1 MHKYGRLIKYALRQW
16 PTLVLILGLTAATT
30 AVTVLQPWP
39 MKLLVD
45 NALGHIAVPVLV
57 RSFLEN
63 LSLSPTPT
71 VLIVVA
77 ALGSLGLFIL
87 NSALDVGL
95 GLAWAAAGQRMVYDL
110 AADLFHRFQR
120 LSLLFHSKRTVGDS
134 LSRLTGDTWCV
145 YTVTGNLLI
154 APVQH
159 VLTLVAVGAV
169 AWKLDYHLTLVSL
182 MAAPVLGVSALFFG
196 RRLKRRTKQSRE
208 AQARLLSFLHQT
220 LTAIPVVQTFATRER
235 NVGQFRD
242 LAADEVT
249 RSQRGA
255 LIGRSQG
262 LVNGFT
268 TMVGSGIVL
277 YIGGG
282 RVLSG
287 AITVGSLLVFLRYF
301 RSLQNALQGLVRL
314 YVSLRSAEANIDRVL
329 EDLEAKEEVREASD
343 AKPLPMRS
351 EGERGHVLIEKVSFG
366 YGPGH
371 PVIDDITIEVYPG
384 ETIAFVGPTGAGKS
398 TLVSLIP
405 RLFDPWNGR
414 VLIDGMDV
422 QQAKLSSLRA
432 QITLVLQEPFLLPL
446 TVAENIAYG
455 RPDATYAE
463 IEKAGKA
470 AGAHD
475 FILRL
480 PAGYKTI
487 IGERGATL
495 SGGERQRLSIARALL
510 KDAPILILDEP
521 TSALDAETEM
531 QLLDAL
537 ERLMRGR
544 TTFIIAHRLSTIR
557 RADRIVALKDGRV
570 AEEGTHDELLRWGG
584 IYADL
589 HSFQTSG
596 SQRRIVA

>member
-1 MHKYGRLIKYALRQW
+1 MHKYRRLIKYALRQW

-45 NALGHIAVPVLV
+45 NALGHTAVPALV
-57 RSFLEN
+57 RSFLES
-63 LSLSPTPT
+63 LSISPTPT
-71 VLIVVA
+71 VLILVA
-77 ALGSLGLFIL
+77 AFGSLGLFIL

-120 LSLLFHSKRTVGDS
+120 LSLLFHSRRTVGDS

-169 AWKLDYHLTLVSL
+169 AWKLDPHLTLVSL
-182 MAAPVLGVSALFFG
+182 MAAPVLGGSAFFFG
-196 RRLKRRTKQSRE
+196 RRLKRRTKQDRE

-220 LTAIPVVQTFATRER
+220 LTAIPVVQTFATEER
-235 NVGQFRD
+235 NLGRYRS
-242 LAADEVT
+242 LAADAVT

-255 LIGRSQG
+255 LVGRSQG

-287 AITVGSLLVFLRYF
+287 AITVGSLLVFLSYF
-301 RSLQNALQGLVRL
+301 RSLQNALKGLARL

-329 EDLEAKEEVREASD
+329 DDLEAKEEVREAPD
-343 AKPLPMRS
+343 AKLFTVLA
-351 EGERGHVLIEKVSFG
+351 EGERGHVLIEKVTFG

-371 PVIDDITIEVYPG
+371 PVIDDITIDIHPG

-405 RLFDPWNGR
+405 RLFDPWKGR
-414 VLIDGMDV
+414 VLVDGMDV
-422 QQAKLSSLRA
+422 REAKLSSLRA
-432 QITLVLQEPFLLPL
+432 QISVVLQEPFLLPL

-455 RPDATYAE
+455 RPEASRAE
-463 IEKAGKA
+463 IEQAAKA
-470 AGAHD
+470 AGAND
-475 FILRL
+475 FIHHL
-480 PAGYKTI
+480 PSGYDTI

-521 TSALDAETEM
+521 TSSLDAQTEA
-531 QLLDAL
+531 QLLEAL
-537 ERLMRGR
+537 ERLMKGR

-570 AEEGTHDELLRWGG
+570 VEEGTHDELLRWGG
-584 IYADL
+584 LYAGL

-596 SQRRIVA
+596 SQRRVVA